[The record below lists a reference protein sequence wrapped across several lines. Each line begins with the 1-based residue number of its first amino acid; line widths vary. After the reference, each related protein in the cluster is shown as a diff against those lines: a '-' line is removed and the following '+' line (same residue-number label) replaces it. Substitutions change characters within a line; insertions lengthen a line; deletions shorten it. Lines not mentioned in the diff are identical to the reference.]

1 MAMVIEAIALAS
13 CLLRVNRA
21 GFAMS
26 ARSLLFLNNRHLP
39 NEIAP
44 ERDSEAILVRAVGL
58 DPHDVAIEGF

>member
-1 MAMVIEAIALAS
+1 MAMVIEATASPNVCCRSIAS
-13 CLLRVNRA
+13 VSRCLLGVC
-21 GFAMS
+21 S
-26 ARSLLFLNNRHLP
+26 SLNNRHLP